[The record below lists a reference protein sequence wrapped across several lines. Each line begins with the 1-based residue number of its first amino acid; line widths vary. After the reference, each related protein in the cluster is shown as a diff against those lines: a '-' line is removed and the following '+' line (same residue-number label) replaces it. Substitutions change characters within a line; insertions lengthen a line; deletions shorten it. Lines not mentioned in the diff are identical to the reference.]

1 LNLNPESEMDSSPL
15 FYKKNMSPT
24 LRAVQF
30 CLLPLFFLVLFSCSE
45 ENGGSSNALKP
56 KAKGSIGEI
65 VLAIDSTKWAGPVGE
80 ELRAIFEADLPGML
94 RSEPQFKVH
103 RVDPRAMTRML
114 KMYTNLVYVTT
125 FDDKKGGS
133 QVINAQFTP
142 ESKAKAAAD
151 PSIYSL
157 RVEDEFAQGQEVLY
171 LFGNNEAE
179 LIANLRKH
187 KDQLQNLFEVRERE
201 RLTKPL
207 MARKNATAQSDA
219 RKNLGIEIM
228 PPISYQ
234 IAKSEPGFLWLRQPS
249 PTDKRPDISVFFHV
263 ADYTKEE
270 QTFPQN
276 ILALRDS
283 LAKVHIFGDPED
295 PSSFMTSEKQIPPAF
310 RNMVINDNFTV
321 EIRGTWKTNNL
332 SMGGTYLGYLM
343 VDQKKGKLYYMEG
356 FVYFPN
362 EVHRDALREIQAV
375 LLNTNI
381 SWTENQEK

>member
-1 LNLNPESEMDSSPL
+1 MN
-15 FYKKNMSPT
+15 FTQK
-24 LRAVQF
+24 AVQF
-30 CLLPLFFLVLFSCSE
+30 WSFPLFFLLLFSCAE
-45 ENGGSSNALKP
+45 ENGEISNSLKP
-56 KAKGSIGEI
+56 KAKGDIGEI

-114 KMYTNLVYVTT
+114 KMYTNLIYVTT

-157 RVEDEFAQGQEVLY
+157 RMEDEFAQGQEVLY
-171 LFGNNEAE
+171 LFGNNEQE
-179 LIANLRKH
+179 LIANLRKN
-187 KDQLQNLFEVRERE
+187 KDQLQNLFEVRERN
-201 RLTKPL
+201 RLAKPL
-207 MARKNATAQSDA
+207 MARKNAAAQNDA

-228 PPISYQ
+228 PPVSYQ

-249 PTDKRPDISVFFHV
+249 PTDKRPDISVYFHV
-263 ADYTKEE
+263 MDYTKEE

-295 PSSFMTSEKQIPPAF
+295 PNSFMTSEKQIPPAF

-332 SMGGTYLGYLM
+332 SMGGTFLGYLM
-343 VDQKKGKLYYMEG
+343 IDQKKGKLYYMEG

-362 EVHRDALREIQAV
+362 EIHRDALREIQAV

-381 SWTENQEK
+381 SWTENQGK

>member
-1 LNLNPESEMDSSPL
+1 M
-15 FYKKNMSPT
+15 
-24 LRAVQF
+24 RAFQ
-30 CLLPLFFLVLFSCSE
+30 LSLLFFFVFAISSCNQEGTSD
-45 ENGGSSNALKP
+45 AMKP

-65 VLAIDSTKWAGPVGE
+65 VLAIDSTKWAGQVGE
-80 ELRAIFEADLPGML
+80 ELRGIFEADLPGML

-114 KMYTNLVYVTT
+114 KLYTNLIFVTT

-151 PSIYSL
+151 PSMYSL
-157 RVEDEFAQGQEVLY
+157 RMEDEFALGQEVLY
-171 LFGNNEAE
+171 LFGNNEEE
-179 LIANLRKH
+179 LIANLRKN
-187 KDQLQNLFEVRERE
+187 KDQLQNLFEVRERN
-201 RLTKPL
+201 RLAKPL
-207 MARKNATAQSDA
+207 LARKNAAAQSDA

-249 PTDKRPDISVFFHV
+249 PTEKRPDISVFFHV
-263 ADYTKEE
+263 SDYIKEE

-276 ILALRDS
+276 ILELRDS
-283 LAKVHIFGDPED
+283 LSKVHIYGDPED
-295 PSSFMTSEKQIPPAF
+295 PNSFITSENQIPPAF
-310 RNMVINDNFTV
+310 RNLVINNNFTV

-362 EVHRDALREIQAV
+362 EMHRDALREIQTV

-381 SWTENQEK
+381 SWTENQGK

>member
-1 LNLNPESEMDSSPL
+1 MDSTHL
-15 FYKKNMSPT
+15 FYKKHMKT
-24 LRAVQF
+24 AQRAIQF
-30 CLLPLFFLVLFSCSE
+30 CLLPLFFLILFSCSE
-45 ENGGSSNALKP
+45 ENGGTSDSLKP
-56 KAKGSIGEI
+56 KAKGDIGEI
-65 VLAIDSTKWAGPVGE
+65 VLAIDSTKWSGPVGE

-114 KMYTNLVYVTT
+114 KMYTNLIYVTT

-133 QVINAQFTP
+133 QAINAQFTP

-151 PSIYSL
+151 PNMYSL
-157 RVEDEFAQGQEVLY
+157 RMEDEFAIGQEVLY
-171 LFGNNEAE
+171 LFGNNETE
-179 LIANLRKH
+179 LIANLRKN
-187 KDQLQNLFEVRERE
+187 KDQLQNLFEVRERN
-201 RLTKPL
+201 RLAKPL
-207 MARKNATAQSDA
+207 MARKNATAQNDA

-228 PPISYQ
+228 PPVSYQ
-234 IAKSEPGFLWLRQPS
+234 IAKSIPGFLWLRQPS
-249 PTDKRPDISVFFHV
+249 PTDKRPDISVYFHV
-263 ADYTKEE
+263 EDYTKEE
-270 QTFPQN
+270 QTFPAN

-295 PSSFMTSEKQIPPAF
+295 PNSFMTSEKQIPPAF

-321 EIRGTWKTNNL
+321 EIRGTWKTNDL

-381 SWTENQEK
+381 SWTENQGK